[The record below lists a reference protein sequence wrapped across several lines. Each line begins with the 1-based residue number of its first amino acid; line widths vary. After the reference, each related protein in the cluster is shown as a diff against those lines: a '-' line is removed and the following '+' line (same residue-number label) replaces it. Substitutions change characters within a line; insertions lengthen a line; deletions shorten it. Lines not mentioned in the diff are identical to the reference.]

1 MNNNLKDRRKASN
14 KKLGEVK
21 MANKNLS
28 KKGNLNYHMVDLS
41 TIKVGI
47 LSLYLEDFSKSFYL
61 REIARVLK
69 KSHVSLIP
77 HLKELVEG
85 KILIAKKVGR
95 NRMYSLNF
103 DNYFVCDYLIVVEKL
118 KSISFLKSN
127 SLLRK
132 FYFEF
137 DDYNLDVILFGSFA
151 RGNFNSESDV
161 DILILGNLS
170 SSKKKRIKDFGK
182 SYSRDFHVVNFSVGD
197 FYSSKEN
204 PFVKEILKNHIVLS
218 GADKFVKKRWDK
230 WKI

>member
-1 MNNNLKDRRKASN
+1 MIRKDLN
-14 KKLGEVK
+14 
-21 MANKNLS
+21 
-28 KKGNLNYHMVDLS
+28 KKGNLNYHMVYLS
-41 TIKVGI
+41 TIKIGV

-61 REIARVLK
+61 REIARLLG

-77 HLKELVEG
+77 HLKEFVEG
-85 KILIAKKVGR
+85 KILNVKKVGK

-118 KSISFLKSN
+118 KSIGFLKNN

-137 DDYNLDVILFGSFA
+137 DSYNLDIILFGSFA
-151 RGNFNSESDV
+151 RGDFNSESDV
-161 DILILGNLS
+161 DLLVLGDLS
-170 SSKKKRIKDFGK
+170 SSEKKRIKDFGK
-182 SYSRDFHVVNFSVGD
+182 SYSRDFHIVNLPVND

-204 PFVKEILKNHIVLS
+204 SLVKEILKNHIILS
-218 GADKFVKKRWDK
+218 GADKFTKKRWNE